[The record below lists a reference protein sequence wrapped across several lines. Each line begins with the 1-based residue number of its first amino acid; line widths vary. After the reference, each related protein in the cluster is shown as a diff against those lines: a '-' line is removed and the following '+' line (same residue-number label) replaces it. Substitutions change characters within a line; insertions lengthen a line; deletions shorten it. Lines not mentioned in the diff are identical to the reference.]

1 MRLSTNRILTTHV
14 GSLPRPEDLVELLRR
29 EDRGEPV
36 DAAALQARAKQAV
49 THCVA
54 EQIEAGLDVVN
65 DGEMSKMSYHV
76 YLKHRLSGLSNIEGF
91 GVPGR
96 PHPRDILDHPE
107 MIPAPLGGGGTDLL
121 KATVCDGAVRYA
133 HSDQ

>member
-49 THCVA
+49 AQCVA

-91 GVPGR
+91 GVRLSASARYPG
-96 PHPRDILDHPE
+96 PSRDDP
-107 MIPAPLGGGGTDLL
+107 GT
-121 KATVCDGAVRYA
+121 ARRRWHRSA
-133 HSDQ
+133 